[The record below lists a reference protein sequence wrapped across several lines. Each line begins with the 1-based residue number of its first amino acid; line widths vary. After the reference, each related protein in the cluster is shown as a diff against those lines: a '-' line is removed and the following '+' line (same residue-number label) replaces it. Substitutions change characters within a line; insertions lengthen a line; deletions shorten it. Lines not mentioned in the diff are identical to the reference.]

1 MATAVFSACSAISMV
16 VASASKISATSG
28 FRSSALQS
36 VGKPSPPS
44 PGRRSVRVLS
54 SEDPFIK
61 GWSCSS
67 CWEGMDKHAVRVKSK
82 SISASNLAQ
91 GAYDSAARVC
101 VGCLSIA
108 ALSAQGGNRTTTKK
122 SCWRGKKYGE
132 IAFFLHRFFF
142 PF

>member
-91 GAYDSAARVC
+91 GALRFCGEGVC
-101 VGCLSIA
+101 WLFIHCSTF
-108 ALSAQGGNRTTTKK
+108 STGGKQNNNKK
-122 SCWRGKKYGE
+122 VLLERKKVW
-132 IAFFLHRFFF
+132 
-142 PF
+142 